1 MFGSIKP
8 GANAYAK
15 VDIDTGALAA
25 SPHQLTLMLFD
36 AALLALLM
44 AQLHMKA
51 KEIEKK
57 GKAISRAI
65 MLIDNGLRASL
76 NKEAGGA
83 IADNLDA
90 LYLYMS
96 EQLLTANLKNQPEL
110 LVEVHLLLTDLRATW
125 QAIGPEA
132 QAAGGSGM
140 VAAPVAS
147 TVAAVVAAA
156 PKMSVYGALA
166 PRASGFVY
174 A

>member
-1 MFGSIKP
+1 MFGFIKP

-15 VDIDTGALAA
+15 IDIDTGALAA
-25 SPHQLTLMLFD
+25 SPHKLTLMLFD

-44 AQLHMKA
+44 AQQHMKA
-51 KEIEKK
+51 KETENK

-83 IADNLDA
+83 IAENLDA
-90 LYLYMS
+90 LYAYMCQ
-96 EQLLTANLKNQPEL
+96 QLLMANIKNQPEL
-110 LVEVHLLLTDLRATW
+110 LVEVHVLLTDLRSAWVAIDPAAAAMAAT
-125 QAIGPEA
+125 PPA
-132 QAAGGSGM
+132 Q
-140 VAAPVAS
+140 VAAQTANV
-147 TVAAVVAAA
+147 
-156 PKMSVYGALA
+156 PKTSVYGALA

>member
-1 MFGSIKP
+1 MFGFIKP

-15 VDIDTGALAA
+15 IDIDTGALAA
-25 SPHQLTLMLFD
+25 SPHKLTLMLFD

-44 AQLHMKA
+44 AQQHMKA
-51 KEIEKK
+51 GETENK

-83 IADNLDA
+83 IAENLDA
-90 LYLYMS
+90 LYVYMG
-96 EQLLTANLKNQPEL
+96 EQLLMANIKNQPEL
-110 LVEVHLLLTDLRATW
+110 LLEVHSLLSDLRATW
-125 QAIGPEA
+125 QAIGPDA

-140 VAAPVAS
+140 AAVAAAPLA
-147 TVAAVVAAA
+147 TTRIAA

-166 PRASGFVY
+166 PRASGLVY

>member
-1 MFGSIKP
+1 MKP

-25 SPHQLTLMLFD
+25 SPHKLTMMLFD
-36 AALLALLM
+36 AALLALTM
-44 AQLHMKA
+44 AQHHMKA
-51 KEIEKK
+51 NEIEKK

-65 MLIDNGLRASL
+65 MMIESGLRASL

-90 LYLYMS
+90 LYLYMGQ
-96 EQLLTANLKNQPEL
+96 QLLTANIKNQPEL
-110 LVEVHLLLTDLRATW
+110 LVEVHALLTDLRATW
-125 QAIGPEA
+125 QAIDPAA
-132 QAAGGSGM
+132 QAAAP
-140 VAAPVAS
+140 AAQVSTPAS
-147 TVAAVVAAA
+147 AA
-156 PKMSVYGALA
+156 PKMTAYGALA

>member
-1 MFGSIKP
+1 MFGSINS

-15 VDIDTGALAA
+15 IDIDTGALAA
-25 SPHQLTLMLFD
+25 SPHKLTLMLFD

-44 AQLHMKA
+44 AQQHMNA
-51 KEIEKK
+51 KETENK

-83 IADNLDA
+83 IAQNLDA
-90 LYLYMS
+90 LYAYMG
-96 EQLLTANLKNQPEL
+96 EQLLMANVKNQPEL
-110 LVEVHLLLTDLRATW
+110 VLEVHLLLTDLRASW
-125 QAIGPEA
+125 QAIDPAA
-132 QAAGGSGM
+132 QATGAPAAAP
-140 VAAPVAS
+140 VAAPVA
-147 TVAAVVAAA
+147 TAA
-156 PKMSVYGALA
+156 PKMSAYGALA